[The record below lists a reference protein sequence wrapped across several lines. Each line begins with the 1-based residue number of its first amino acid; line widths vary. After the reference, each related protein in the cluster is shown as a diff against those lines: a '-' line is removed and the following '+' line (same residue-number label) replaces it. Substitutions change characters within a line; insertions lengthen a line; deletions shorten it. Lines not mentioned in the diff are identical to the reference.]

1 MINTKNHKTTTGLA
15 TAALVAVIVIGI
27 VTLGN
32 EYLVSGDN
40 MNKND
45 TVSVNLTCV
54 ITPKPGVS
62 PCTRQ

>member
-1 MINTKNHKTTTGLA
+1 MINIKNHKTATALT
-15 TAALVAVIVIGI
+15 TAALVIMVVVGI

-32 EYLVSGDN
+32 DYFVSADN
-40 MNKND
+40 MNKNH